1 MTEDDRKARAV
12 AAQNKTCR
20 CWPSRHIICAWGPLT
35 CVGCGHHNQHRQS
48 FGVCSRSAPRSLM
61 MSMLMWPLAVW
72 GVLTAVLIIL
82 LIYRSTLTMQEDD
95 QLFLGESESHMEK
108 EQIEIMAKVNKIT
121 PVVKWLGAASGLLI
135 LVIAGVAVYQGLQ
148 QVQ

>member
-1 MTEDDRKARAV
+1 
-12 AAQNKTCR
+12 
-20 CWPSRHIICAWGPLT
+20 
-35 CVGCGHHNQHRQS
+35 
-48 FGVCSRSAPRSLM
+48 M
-61 MSMLMWPLAVW
+61 MEKLMWPFAAWAV
-72 GVLTAVLIIL
+72 VTAVLIIL

-121 PVVKWLGAASGLLI
+121 PLVKWMGAASGLLL
-135 LVIAGVAVYQGLQ
+135 LVIAGLAVYQGLQ